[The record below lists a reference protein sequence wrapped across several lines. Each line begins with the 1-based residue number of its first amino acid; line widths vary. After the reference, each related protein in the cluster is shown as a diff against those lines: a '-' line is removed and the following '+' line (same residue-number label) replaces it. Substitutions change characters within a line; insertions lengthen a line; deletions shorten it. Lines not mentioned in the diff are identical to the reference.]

1 MDTYSYISENGTVR
15 QIEDLIA
22 KAKNEEQD
30 AEITSLR
37 SRVSAVEQEVKKP
50 NGYYHRS
57 VRSFVS
63 SDNPYTWTANH
74 DGFLKVS
81 AMKTADGFT
90 VRLKVNGVL
99 MDSVPYYGTDSSGT
113 ALNFP
118 IFSVTLSAW
127 VKQGDQIII
136 DSDQS
141 GTPSN
146 TYWYVPGISLQ
157 YFA

>member
-30 AEITSLR
+30 TEIASLR
-37 SRVSAVEQEVKKP
+37 SRVSTVEQEVKRL
-50 NGYYHRS
+50 NEYYSKS

-63 SDNPYTWTANH
+63 SASPYTWAANH

-81 AMKTADGFT
+81 VMKTVAGFT
-90 VRLKVNGVL
+90 VRLKVNGKV
-99 MDSVPYYGTDSSGT
+99 MDSAPYYDTDSGGT
-113 ALNFP
+113 PLNFP

-127 VKQGDQIII
+127 VKQGDQITV

-141 GTPSN
+141 GTPAAG
-146 TYWYVPGISLQ
+146 YWYVANMSLQ
-157 YFA
+157 YSA